1 MSQDLEERL
10 VRLETLISMQDQM
23 IEELNHLIL
32 HANQMIELFNHL
44 ILHANQMIEELNQV
58 IITQQNE
65 LDKIKY
71 EFQTISESM
80 MNGGGDSS
88 YANQKPPHYW

>member
-1 MSQDLEERL
+1 MKFSTVRVKLFAAWEKQFILGKNKGKLMSQDLEERL
-10 VRLETLISMQDQM
+10 VRLETLISMQD
-23 IEELNHLIL
+23 
-32 HANQMIELFNHL
+32 
-44 ILHANQMIEELNQV
+44 QMIEELNQV